1 MKTGLVLEGG
11 GQRGIYTV
19 GVLDC
24 FADHGVTFD
33 YCVGVSAGAA
43 NAVSYLSDQ
52 RGRNIRINTG
62 YARDRRYLS
71 LRNLVKTKS
80 LFGMDFIFDELPNHL
95 DPFDYEA
102 FFKCPTQMEVGV
114 TDLETAQETFF
125 DKDSMRA
132 HYSDVLKASASMPM
146 FSPSVTINGRAY
158 YDGGTADPIPF
169 ARALEQGCDRVVAV
183 LTRDREYVEQR
194 TRGWLIYSKVFKAH
208 QPMVHLL
215 DTRHHIYNEERRQL
229 FALEKEGSAIVIAPS
244 RPLEIT
250 TFESRKEKL
259 LKTWELGYIDAA
271 RQIERIR
278 GLKQSGSPAVK

>member
-24 FADHGVTFD
+24 FADHGITFD
-33 YCVGVSAGAA
+33 YCAGVSAGAA
-43 NAVSYLSDQ
+43 NAVSYLSNQ

-71 LRNLVKTKS
+71 LYNLIRNKS

-102 FFKCPTQMEVGV
+102 FFHCPTQMEAGV
-114 TDLETAQETFF
+114 TNLETAQEEFF
-125 DKDSMRA
+125 DKESMRE
-132 HYSDVLKASASMPM
+132 HYSDVLKASASMPL
-146 FSPSVTINGRAY
+146 FSPKVMIGGKAY

-169 ARALEQGCDRVVAV
+169 QRAMDQGCDRLVVV
-183 LTRDREYVEQR
+183 LTRNREYIEQP
-194 TRGWLIYSKVFKAH
+194 TRGWLIYSKVFKAY
-208 QPMVHLL
+208 QPMVRLL
-215 DTRHHIYNEERRQL
+215 DTRHHIYNEERRRL
-229 FALEKEGSAIVIAPS
+229 FALEQAGGAIVIAPS
-244 RPLEIT
+244 RPLDIN
-250 TFESRKEKL
+250 TFESRKGKL

-271 RQIERIR
+271 AQLEKIKLA
-278 GLKQSGSPAVK
+278 LK

>member
-24 FADHGVTFD
+24 FADHGVEFD

-43 NAVSYLSDQ
+43 NAVSYLSHQ
-52 RGRNIRINTG
+52 RGRNIRINAG

-71 LRNLVKTKS
+71 LYNLVKNKS

-102 FFKCPTQMEVGV
+102 FFNCPTQMEAGG
-114 TDLETAQETFF
+114 TNLETAQEEFF
-125 DKDSMRA
+125 DKDSMRE
-132 HYSDVLKASASMPM
+132 HYSDVLKASASIPL
-146 FSPSVTINGRAY
+146 FSPKVMIDGKPY

-169 ARALEQGCDRVVAV
+169 ERALEQGCDRLVAV
-183 LTRDREYVEQR
+183 LTRDRKYVERR
-194 TRGWLIYSKVFKAH
+194 TRGWLIYSKIFKAY

-215 DTRHHIYNEERRQL
+215 DTRHHIYNEERRRL
-229 FALEKEGSAIVIAPS
+229 FELEKEGRAIVIAPS
-244 RPLEIT
+244 RSLEIT

-259 LKTWELGYIDAA
+259 LKTWELGYVDAA
-271 RQIERIR
+271 RQLERIR
-278 GLKQSGSPAVK
+278 GLKRSSSPAVK